1 MTHYI
6 CTGGCGGVAEHEGVC
21 RAETCPLHAHPLVPC
36 DCTDGKHYRLQYTH
50 EAEGYKKK
58 EIPGDMVVEA

>member
-21 RAETCPLHAHPLVPC
+21 QAATCPLHGNPLAPC
-36 DCTDGKHYRLQYTH
+36 DCIDGKHYGLQNIH
-50 EAEGYKKK
+50 EVEDSKK
-58 EIPGDMVVEA
+58 EEIHGDVK